1 MKAIEFPEAN
11 AIYAKN
17 QPEYLALP
25 SHKTPSGIVT
35 ACYKPSFREV
45 LQLLFGA
52 KIWLSVM
59 TMNKPLQPQRMT
71 VGRRM
76 EKIESCCNVSERI
89 C

>member
-1 MKAIEFPEAN
+1 MKAIDFRESN

-17 QPEYLALP
+17 QPEYLQLP
-25 SHKTPSGIVT
+25 SYKTPDGIVT
-35 ACYKPSFREV
+35 ACYKPTFREA

-59 TMNKPLQPQRMT
+59 TTNKPLQPQRLV
-71 VGRRM
+71 VGSEMPKM
-76 EKIESCCNVSERI
+76 EKKYHVSERI